1 VSDQFRDTNKHS
13 DEEEDISGVDS
24 LESGE
29 LLPGTDL
36 TGILSQNKWRA
47 KLYQLNNKGSWD
59 DYGTGEF
66 QVIRDVSTLFL
77 INMLY
82 LGC

>member
-1 VSDQFRDTNKHS
+1 MSDQFIDTNKHS
-13 DEEEDISGVDS
+13 DDEEDISGLDS

-29 LLPGTDL
+29 LLPGSTDL

-47 KLYQLNNKGSWD
+47 KLYQLNAKGSWD

-66 QVIRDVSTLFL
+66 QVIRDVRPLLTCNNS
-77 INMLY
+77 I
-82 LGC
+82 